1 MVFLNTWQITFGKKH
16 KLTNFITHV
25 FGLYVLEP
33 VHNLFNNKAMKARL
47 VCPLEVQAGLKVRT
61 QLIQSLPALV
71 EHMV

>member
-1 MVFLNTWQITFGKKH
+1 VFLNTWQITFGKKH

-47 VCPLEVQAGLKVRT
+47 VTEVT
-61 QLIQSLPALV
+61 QPFKKALSQQKKQSERV
-71 EHMV
+71 NK